1 MHTAGRHVT
10 GFSSS
15 ESLERAN
22 RRPLAAFSF
31 APGYRPAGSHTRGG
45 SMSKR
50 TTFAVGKIVGGVI
63 IWLRRT
69 V

>member
-1 MHTAGRHVT
+1 MRKPETSG
-10 GFSSS
+10 GLF
-15 ESLERAN
+15 
-22 RRPLAAFSF
+22 F
-31 APGYRPAGSHTRGG
+31 APGYRLSDSHTRGG

-63 IWLRRT
+63 IWIRRT